1 MMMHRLILSILL
13 PLIMAGCVS
22 VRLGDGKTEKAKG
35 VQFQSPGGNFS
46 SISEDH
52 VDSAWRNQKTG
63 NAISY
68 LSECGPN
75 DPSLESVTRGILS
88 GFSKHDVMEETR
100 TEYNNREALIT
111 TFKAPV
117 DGVPSQSELVVF
129 KKNGCV
135 YILTYVALEK
145 TFRDDHST
153 FQKFLREFKAP

>member
-1 MMMHRLILSILL
+1 MHRLFYSILFL
-13 PLIMAGCVS
+13 LAMAGCVS
-22 VRLGDGKTEKAKG
+22 VNLGDGKTEKAKG
-35 VQFQSPGGNFS
+35 VRFQSPGGNFS
-46 SISEDH
+46 SVSEDH
-52 VDSAWRNQKTG
+52 VDAVWRNQKTG
-63 NAISY
+63 NAISF
-68 LSECGPN
+68 LSECGPH

-88 GFSKHDVMEETR
+88 GFSKHDVLEQKT
-100 TEYNNREALIT
+100 TDFNNREALIT

-145 TFRDDHST
+145 TFKDDHGA